1 MATRLAILALLAITY
16 GTAGPSVHA
25 AQQKN
30 MDLRSDSTSF
40 GQDVLLKDQPDF
52 RFSGAN
58 YDKLSPAIRSQ
69 AENYLAFYLTPEA
82 QPQKDP
88 QFAVRTFAATE
99 QTQNDLVEYRWT
111 FAGVPLRA
119 VQSWNAMKVDIPL
132 SGHASIEE
140 AKALLASI
148 VKLKG
153 VDVEGNAYEVHPHWP
168 DTLADGVKFSSNP
181 NADIRSLPSWHER
194 VDAFVEG
201 NHLNIL
207 IYKKIPQLMGY
218 QDGSKWFQKYPPAKT
233 SQK

>member
-1 MATRLAILALLAITY
+1 MATRLAILALLVIVY

-82 QPQKDP
+82 QPQKAP

-99 QTQNDLVEYRWT
+99 QAQNDLVEYRWT
-111 FAGVPLRA
+111 FAGIPLRA
-119 VQSWNAMKVDIPL
+119 VQSWNAMKIDIPL
-132 SGHASIEE
+132 SGHASTEE
-140 AKALLASI
+140 VKALLASI

-153 VDVEGNAYEVHPHWP
+153 TDIEGKEYEVHLRWP

-181 NADIRSLPSWHER
+181 SADIRSLANWHER
-194 VDAFVEG
+194 VDAFVDG
-201 NHLNIL
+201 DHFSIL

-218 QDGSKWFQKYPPAKT
+218 QDGSKWFQKYATKPSSK
-233 SQK
+233 